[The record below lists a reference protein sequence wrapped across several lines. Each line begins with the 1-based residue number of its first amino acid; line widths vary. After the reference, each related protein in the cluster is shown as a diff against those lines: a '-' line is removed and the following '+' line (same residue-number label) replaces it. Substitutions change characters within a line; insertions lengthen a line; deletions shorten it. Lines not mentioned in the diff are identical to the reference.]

1 MEQGLIINQKLY
13 LLVLADCRG
22 SELYKLVDY
31 IATLNN
37 ATLIDVVDDFA
48 PWLYEYA
55 VFIYATHIAKPLSHF
70 IADKYNTVFDDQK
83 TNFDHAM
90 KMFMVYDCCA
100 DEYGCVSLVDLLVK
114 MYRHDQQSLRA
125 FLMSDYYSDT
135 YLCRS
140 AIYLEFILRTE
151 QNVGDYISN
160 HKTNNFSMFSYKTFN
175 LENYIIF
182 LRNFH
187 NLIVY
192 KNKQDTIGFCDYIS
206 YLGAKAI
213 TDYVEFVTQ
222 LEESGKME
230 NGDIIISKNVVN
242 ELVRSREFQMLKS
255 GSLSPSFT
263 LCNGK

>member
-1 MEQGLIINQKLY
+1 MSQGLITNQKLR
-13 LLVLADCRG
+13 LLVLAECRG

-37 ATLIDVVDDFA
+37 AMLIDVVDDFS

-55 VFIYATHIAKPLSHF
+55 VFIYATHITKPLSHF
-70 IADKYNTVFDDQK
+70 IANKYNAIFDDQK

-90 KMFMVYDCCA
+90 KTFMVYDCCA

-114 MYRHDQQSLRA
+114 MCRHDRQSLRA
-125 FLMSDYYSDT
+125 FLISDYYNNT

-140 AIYLEFILRTE
+140 AIYLEFILRTK

-160 HKTNNFSMFSYKTFN
+160 HKTNNFSVFSYKAFN
-175 LENYIIF
+175 LEDYIIF

-192 KNKQDTIGFCDYIS
+192 KNKQDTVGFRDYIS

-213 TDYVEFVTQ
+213 TDYIEFVTQ
-222 LEESGKME
+222 LEESGKLE
-230 NGDIIISKNVVN
+230 NDDIIISKNVVN
-242 ELVRSREFQMLKS
+242 ELITSREFQMLKS
-255 GSLSPSFT
+255 GALLPSFT
-263 LCNGK
+263 LCDEN